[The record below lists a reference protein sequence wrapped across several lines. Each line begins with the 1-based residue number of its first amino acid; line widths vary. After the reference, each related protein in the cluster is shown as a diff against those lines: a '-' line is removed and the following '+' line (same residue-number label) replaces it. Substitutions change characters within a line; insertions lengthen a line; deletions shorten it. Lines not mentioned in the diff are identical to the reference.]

1 MKTASLAVAAPIRFT
16 VVVLLLIAL
25 VSLPAFG
32 AEVTATLAG
41 TVKDSSGAVVPGAT
55 VTLTNTDT
63 NVSHAVK
70 TDASGGY
77 QFTLVPIGNYR
88 VTTEQTGFK
97 KNVHD
102 GIALSVNQNAKL
114 DIVLRPGDV
123 KEVVEVRGDVTQ
135 VDTVSAMLGSVET
148 SARIVDLPLVERDT
162 FQLGILQAGVL
173 PADESDGSNNPFS
186 VSGQRSESLS
196 FLLNG
201 ADNNDFLGNNAVV
214 NPNPDA
220 VAEFKILTNNYDA
233 EYGRTAGGIV
243 NQVIKSGG
251 NAVHGTAFEFLRNDA
266 VNARNYFLPSV
277 TPYKRNT
284 FGATIG
290 GPIVRDKTFFFL
302 AYQGVRRHEG
312 ATAPILQTLS
322 LNERTGNFSELYTG
336 TPICGANSQP
346 SDPPYDSGQLFDPA
360 QPQNPVTCSN
370 GNVVTT
376 GTPYNNNQV
385 PVNPVIANYIQNFV
399 PLPMPGTN
407 TFVSSPVEIDREDQ
421 GVLRFDHR
429 FSQKDNIYF
438 TYVIDDLA
446 QNIPFRIINGAST
459 GGDVPVGS
467 GYDEDIRNQLGE
479 ITWLHTFGT
488 NLVNEAIAGA
498 NRSATLQGK
507 PHDTNPPSGLGFTNV
522 NPDDPAGAAPPIILL
537 PTGFFNLGP
546 SPQGPT
552 TLHDVTFH
560 AQDSLSWM
568 HGRHS
573 LKFGADI
580 RRVRNNFKYD
590 FFNNGAF
597 DFGNYV
603 TGGSFSG
610 NVLADFVGGFWDN
623 FSQYS
628 RAVYGIRTS
637 SFDFFGQDSWK
648 INKRLT
654 LDYGMRYE
662 YNTPLLDPHNE
673 VLGFFPGQ
681 QSQRFPGAPT
691 GVLYPGDPG
700 TPNDALTYPDRN
712 NFAPRFGF
720 SWDVTG
726 SAKLV
731 VRGGGGIF
739 YDIEDGA
746 LNLQFGG
753 EAPFGF
759 IANITP
765 PSYAGVVPAGTYG
778 PMADPFTPNGQTN
791 PFPSAGKTGSF
802 GVPAISF
809 AYVTDPHFRTPYA
822 ENFNFGFQYQAT
834 PDTMVEAYYVGS
846 LSRKSIV
853 TSDVNPPLLVNLQ
866 NQYNNYG
873 FTYPDCARLL
883 AGCADPGNPNGSPT
897 GALALDSNHSAGS
910 ASSHQL
916 QVTVDRRFSH
926 GFNLRGA
933 YTFAKTIDLQSGFR
947 YGTSIFTDPYNWA
960 FDRGVANF
968 DVTHRLVI
976 SGVWQIPFA
985 RAFHNQNGFVKHVA
999 DGWQVAG
1006 IAQFQ
1011 SGTPF
1016 TIFSNS
1022 GSSLTG
1028 VGLDRADLIG
1038 PKHIFDPRSLHT
1050 FAPDPSSD
1058 NCLGAAQAVTAQFYF
1073 DPTAYDCANVPLFT
1087 FGNSGKNTVRGPGM
1101 NKFDLSL
1108 FKTFKFTESK
1118 SLEFRTEFFNAF
1130 NHARFYN
1137 PDHNGNSGAFG
1148 QIGQAYD
1155 PRLIQFALK
1164 FYY

>member
-1 MKTASLAVAAPIRFT
+1 MKIGSLAVAASRRFT
-16 VVVLLLIAL
+16 VVVLFLLGL
-25 VSLPAFG
+25 VSLAAFG
-32 AEVTATLAG
+32 AEVTATLSG
-41 TVKDSSGAVVPGAT
+41 TVKDLSGAVVSSAT

-63 NVSHAVK
+63 NVSHTVK
-70 TDASGGY
+70 TDASGAY
-77 QFTLVPIGNYR
+77 QFTLVPIGKYR
-88 VTTEQTGFK
+88 VIAEQAGFK
-97 KNVHD
+97 KSVHD

-114 DIVLRPGDV
+114 EIVLRPGEV
-123 KEVVEVRGDVTQ
+123 KEVVEVQGDVTQ
-135 VDTVSAMLGSVET
+135 VDTVSATLGSVET
-148 SARIVDLPLVERDT
+148 SRRIVDLPLVERDT

-173 PADESDGSNNPFS
+173 PADENDGSGNLFS

-201 ADNNDFLGNNAVV
+201 ADNNDFLDNNAVV
-214 NPNPDA
+214 DPNPDA

-243 NQVIKSGG
+243 NQVIKSGS
-251 NAVHGTAFEFLRNDA
+251 NSVHGSAFEFLRNDA

-290 GPIVRDKTFFFL
+290 GPIVRDRTFFFA
-302 AYQGVRRHEG
+302 AYQGTRRHEG
-312 ATAPILQTLS
+312 VNSPISQTLS
-322 LNERTGNFSELYTG
+322 PDERSGNFSDVFTG
-336 TPICGANSQP
+336 TPICGADAQV
-346 SDPPYDSGQLFDPA
+346 SDPPYDSGQLFDPT
-360 QPQNPVTCSN
+360 QPLSSVTCAN

-385 PVNPVIANYIQNFV
+385 PVNPVIANYIQKYV
-399 PLPMPGTN
+399 PLPNIAGTN
-407 TFVSSPVEIDREDQ
+407 NFNFSPPEIDRDDQ
-421 GVLRFDHR
+421 GILRIDHR
-429 FSQKDNIYF
+429 FREKDNIYF

-446 QNIPFRIINGAST
+446 QTIPIGL
-459 GGDVPVGS
+459 GGNVPVGS
-467 GYDEDIRNQLGE
+467 GYSSTFRNQLGE
-479 ITWLHTFGT
+479 VTWLHTFGT
-488 NLVNEAIAGA
+488 SLVNEAIAGA
-498 NRSATLQGK
+498 NRSARLGSK
-507 PHDTNPPSGLGFTNV
+507 PQDTTPPSQLGFTNV
-522 NPDDPAGAAPPIILL
+522 SPDDPAGAAPPVITL
-537 PTGFFNLGP
+537 PTGFFSLGP
-546 SPQGPT
+546 SAFGPT

-560 AQDSLSWM
+560 VQDSLSWT
-568 HGRHS
+568 HGPHS

-580 RRVRNNFKYD
+580 RRVRNNFNYD
-590 FFNNGAF
+590 YQNNGAF
-597 DFGNYV
+597 DFGNYFG
-603 TGGSFSG
+603 TFSG

-623 FSQYS
+623 YGQFS

-637 SFDFFGQDSWK
+637 SFHFFGQDSWK
-648 INKRLT
+648 VTPSLT
-654 LDYGMRYE
+654 LDFGMRYE
-662 YNTPLLDPHNE
+662 YNTPQVDVHNE
-673 VLGFFPGQ
+673 ILGFFPGQ
-681 QSQRFPGAPT
+681 QSKRFQDAPPGI
-691 GVLYPGDPG
+691 LYPGDPG
-700 TPNDALTYPDRN
+700 TPNNALAYPDRN

-726 SAKLV
+726 HAKLV

-759 IANITP
+759 VTNISPTDYSGIGLTP
-765 PSYAGVVPAGTYG
+765 GTSG
-778 PMADPFTPNGQTN
+778 PMADPFTPFGQIN
-791 PFPSAGKTGSF
+791 NYPSAGKPLAFTASG
-802 GVPAISF
+802 PKISF

-834 PDTMVEAYYVGS
+834 EDTLVEAYYVGS

-853 TSDVNPPLLVNLQ
+853 TADVNPPLLVNLQ
-866 NQYNNYG
+866 NQFNNFG
-873 FTYPDCARLL
+873 FTYPDCARAL
-883 AGCADPGNPNGSPT
+883 AGCADPGDPNGSPT
-897 GALALDSNHSAGS
+897 GALALDTNHSAGS
-910 ASSHQL
+910 SSSNQL
-916 QVTVDRRFSH
+916 QVTVDHRFSR

-933 YTFAKTIDLQSGFR
+933 YTFAKTIDEQSGFR
-947 YGTSIFTDPYNWA
+947 YSTSIFTDPYNWA
-960 FDRGVANF
+960 FDRGLSNF

-976 SGVWQIPFA
+976 SGIWQIPFD
-985 RAFHNQNGFVKHVA
+985 RAFHTQNSFIKHVA

-1016 TIFSNS
+1016 TIFSNAN
-1022 GSSLTG
+1022 SSQTG
-1028 VGLDRADLIG
+1028 VGFDRADLIG
-1038 PKHIFDPRSLHT
+1038 PKHIFDPRSMRT

-1058 NCLGAAQAVTAQFYF
+1058 NCLGSSQAVTAQFYF
-1073 DPTAYDCANVPLFT
+1073 DPTAYDCANVQPFS

-1137 PDHNGNSGAFG
+1137 PDHSGGSATFG
-1148 QIGQAYD
+1148 QLVQAYD